1 MVGSC
6 IANILG
12 GLGLGL
18 VLLPSGLVYDSSTKR
33 YAASQLFVTLLASIL
48 ALNAAWIDRRLC
60 AAILFAT
67 FVVYVLVTLRSIWK
81 GDMEAPED
89 SDDDSD
95 DVSQSEDVGANSTGD
110 HDSADS
116 DNEGSALLNN
126 ADGPRRRTSVL
137 RNVVV
142 LLFIAAVV
150 SLASYLITT
159 SLVILAEKL
168 GLTETTAGLTILSFI
183 TTIPEKFLAVIAGK
197 RARTGVVIAGAAG
210 SNIFLLT
217 LCLGVVFSSKEAS
230 DVVTRPKEIFVALGC
245 SLVMTC
251 LVLLLPGTSRWA
263 GLLLLLAYGAFLV
276 TELTFPSSS

>member
-18 VLLPSGLVYDSSTKR
+18 VLLPSGLAYDSSTKR
-33 YAASQLFVTLLASIL
+33 YAASQLFITLLAATL
-48 ALNAAWIDRRLC
+48 ALNVVRIDRRLC

-67 FVVYVLVTLRSIWK
+67 FVAYVLVTLRSIWK

-89 SDDDSD
+89 SDDESD
-95 DVSQSEDVGANSTGD
+95 DESQSEDVGANSTGA

-116 DNEGSALLNN
+116 DNEASTLLNN
-126 ADGPRRRTSVL
+126 ADGPRRRTTILCHIVT
-137 RNVVV
+137 
-142 LLFIAAVV
+142 LLFVAAVV
-150 SLASYLITT
+150 SLASFLITT

-168 GLTETTAGLTILSFI
+168 GLTETTAGLTSLSFI

-217 LCLGVVFSSKEAS
+217 LCLGVVFSSKDATE
-230 DVVTRPKEIFVALGC
+230 VVTRPQEIFAALGC

-251 LVLLLPGTSRWA
+251 LVLVLPGTNRWV
-263 GLLLLLAYGAFLV
+263 GFLLLLGYAAFLV
-276 TELTFPSSS
+276 TELTVLSSP